1 MSSEKPR
8 AGSRRKVFL
17 QSALWAVALFSFAGA
32 LALAQDPAP
41 QPTPATAV
49 EEVIQAVVEAPQ
61 SLPVPDPTPELA
73 PTPAPAKTPDSAVA
87 GSTFAESPALNPVAP
102 LRAADVQFPTPPGAP
117 TNEPLVM
124 IGRPV
129 AKTDYGSGGNLR
141 ASQMRSMPPESFTFD
156 RSSLRD
162 VLRLLAEEA
171 GIPYIGIPE
180 HSPKAQRLV
189 TFKMTA
195 SPFAALE
202 AVCRQ
207 NDIKLTYQDG
217 VWFMGVGDANL
228 ERARKAEQENE
239 LIGVVYQLKYDPV
252 DVVDFKDGGGG
263 GGGAGGAGSASAGS
277 ATTPQLPLQY
287 SQRVFEA
294 KAPRIVNEIRVML
307 GMKPLDYGD
316 AGQVNDPEATAGTE
330 GQSAG
335 IPPFDGELAAA
346 GGEAVA
352 TSSAQSLFPV
362 YIPPQKPQVIY
373 NSDTNILWVVATR
386 KQHKW
391 VADYLARVDKP
402 QDLIAIEVKFFETN
416 KNPQTDFGINWEDT
430 LGGDGLTFNATAQA
444 QPAGVIQNGSATFSA
459 PYSAVLTMNQASV
472 AIQAFTRDRE
482 GSLVQYPRVL
492 TINNREVAITS
503 AENTPI
509 NSGVQNVSSGNVGG
523 QNVGSL
529 EYLPTGTQINI
540 LPKAVGKNQIALTV
554 AITISSIIDQV
565 PINLG
570 TGVNQYPVTAE
581 RVYNASL
588 QVNSGYTLAVGG
600 LEKSTDLRS
609 TGGIPLLKDIPGVG
623 YLFKNKSRN
632 RNRSNLII
640 FITPYVIDD
649 PARTPGI
656 SESPESTIPV
666 RPGVPPPAP
675 NFAPDGTL
683 VGGQGALPAAFS
695 WLEYQLK
702 YFRQINKEAR
712 DDAKTIN
719 ELRGVIQR
727 ARALSNSLQAQV
739 LEGAGYAP
747 MVLLDNSARADALLV
762 ELNKVLAAAQLDQF
776 QLNQGFP

>member
-1 MSSEKPR
+1 MLPDKPR
-8 AGSRRKVFL
+8 QGSRRKIFL
-17 QSALWAVALFSFAGA
+17 QSLFWGA
-32 LALAQDPAP
+32 SVFLIVGAFALAQDAAPESSPAAAG
-41 QPTPATAV
+41 Q
-49 EEVIQAVVEAPQ
+49 EVIEEIAETPQ
-61 SLPVPDPTPELA
+61 SLPVPDPTPS
-73 PTPAPAKTPDSAVA
+73 PSKTPDAPA
-87 GSTFAESPALNPVAP
+87 ADPAENIPALNPPTP

-141 ASQMRSMPPESFTFD
+141 ASQLRSMPPQNFTFD
-156 RSSLRD
+156 RSALRD
-162 VLRLLAEEA
+162 VFRLLAEEA

-189 TFKMTA
+189 TFRMTA

-202 AVCRQ
+202 SLARQ
-207 NDIKLTYQDG
+207 NDIQLTYEDG
-217 VWFMGVGDANL
+217 VWFMRLRDANL
-228 ERARKAEQENE
+228 ERARNAEKENE
-239 LIGVVYQLKYDPV
+239 LIGVVYQLRYDPV
-252 DVVDFKDGGGG
+252 DVVDFREGV
-263 GGGAGGAGSASAGS
+263 GGAGGSGTAGQTA
-277 ATTPQLPLQY
+277 ATTPQLPLQN

-307 GMKPLDYGD
+307 GMKPIEYGE

-330 GQSAG
+330 ARSLT
-335 IPPFDGELAAA
+335 IPPFDGVAVGDGAANT
-346 GGEAVA
+346 EVA
-352 TSSAQSLFPV
+352 APGPDGSLFPV
-362 YIPPQKPQVIY
+362 YVPPQKPQVIY

-386 KQHKW
+386 KQHRW
-391 VADYLARVDKP
+391 VADYLSRVDKP

-416 KNPQTDFGINWEDT
+416 RNPQTDFGINWEGT
-430 LGGDGLTFNATAQA
+430 FGGDGLTFNATAEA

-472 AIQAFTRDRE
+472 AIQAFARDRE
-482 GSLVQYPRVL
+482 GSFVQYPRVL

-503 AENTPI
+503 AENTPV
-509 NSGVQNVSSGNVGG
+509 NAGVQNVTSGTVGG
-523 QNVGSL
+523 QNVGTLS
-529 EYLPTGTQINI
+529 YLPTGTQINI

-570 TGVNQYPVTAE
+570 TGVNEYPVTTE

-600 LEKSTDLRS
+600 LEKSNDIRT

-623 YLFKNKSRN
+623 YLFKNKGRN

-640 FITPYVIDD
+640 FITPFVIDD
-649 PARTPGI
+649 PSRTPGI
-656 SESPESTIPV
+656 SEKPESTIPV

-675 NFAPDGTL
+675 TFAPDGRL
-683 VGGQGALPAAFS
+683 VGGSGALPGAFS

-702 YFRQINKEAR
+702 YFRQINKEGR
-712 DDAKTIN
+712 DDAKTN
-719 ELRGVIQR
+719 SELRGVIQR
-727 ARALSNSLQAQV
+727 ARALSNDLQQQV
-739 LEGAGYAP
+739 LDGAGYAP
-747 MVLLDNSARADALLV
+747 TILLDNSARADALLV

-776 QLNQGFP
+776 QLNEGLP